1 MIKIA
6 PSVLSADFGKLKDEI
21 VWVEQ
26 CGADWLHLDV
36 MDGIFVP
43 NITIGPLV
51 LEAVKPLTGLFM
63 DVHLMITAPEKH
75 IDAFCRAGADL
86 ITVHAEACPHL
97 HRVLSMIREKGVK
110 AGVALNPSTSEQ
122 VIDYV
127 WDVLDLVLVMSVNP
141 GFGGQSFIPGVLPK
155 IKKIAERINKT
166 GRAVELQVDGGVNPD
181 TYRTVIDA
189 GATTLVA
196 GSAIFNARR
205 DPDIIRIMK
214 KYNKKT

>member
-205 DPDIIRIMK
+205 DPDIIRMMK
-214 KYNKKT
+214 KYNKKM